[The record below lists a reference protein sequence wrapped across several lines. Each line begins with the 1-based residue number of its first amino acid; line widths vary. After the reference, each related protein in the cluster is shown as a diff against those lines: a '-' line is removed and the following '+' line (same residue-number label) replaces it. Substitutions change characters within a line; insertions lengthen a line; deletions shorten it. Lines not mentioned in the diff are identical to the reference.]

1 MVSGTHPQFSP
12 RLDHVVINVKEEL
25 DQSQKNYEALGF
37 QITERGHHSL
47 GSSNHLAI
55 FGETYLELLGFEAG
69 KGHTRP
75 ELLNGPNGLT
85 GLVFKTRDAVELYQ
99 HLVGLGFHVEEPKS
113 FHRPVTLENGHI
125 EEARFRTIH
134 IPNELAPNGR
144 TFYCDQLTPQYVWRD
159 AWRKHPNQV
168 TDIAEYIIAAK
179 NPKEAIAVYA
189 NLFPETTIKK
199 QVDNEYVF
207 QAGVAKIRFLTF
219 SQAQQEFKDI
229 EFDAEDSQRRV
240 ALVLKT
246 ASIQAALTALDKGH
260 IAPISHDDNS
270 VLVGAKDA
278 SGVALKFIQ
287 GE

>member
-1 MVSGTHPQFSP
+1 MVSASHAQFDP

-75 ELLNGPNGLT
+75 ELLNGPFGLT
-85 GLVFKTRDAVELYQ
+85 GLVFKTTDAPELYQ

-113 FHRPVTLENGHI
+113 FHRPVTLEDGQI

-134 IPNELAPNGR
+134 IPYELTPNGR

-168 TDIAEYIIAAK
+168 KDIIEYVIAAK

-189 NLFPETTIKK
+189 NLFPDTTVLKK
-199 QVDNEYVF
+199 GEHEYWF
-207 QAGVAKIRFLTF
+207 QAGTAKIRFLTF
-219 SQAQQEFKDI
+219 AEAQHEFKDI
-229 EFDAEDSQRRV
+229 EFDAEDTQRRV
-240 ALVLKT
+240 ALVFKT
-246 ASIQAALTALDKGH
+246 ASVQAVLTALDKGH
-260 IAPISHDDNS
+260 IEPVSHDDQS